1 MPTTAAPHAAAAL
14 APSVASAPTS
24 RTPLAPQSTASPV
37 AGAAAATATAATDSR
52 RILVLYVG
60 GTIGMKKN
68 AEGALEPVAGY
79 LTEQMHEMR
88 ELRESAEVAPFDII
102 EYETLLDS
110 SDMGAAD
117 YRRIAADLQA
127 HYDAYDGFLIAHGT
141 DTMHYTASALSF
153 LLCNL
158 DKPVIVTGAMV
169 PLAEPYNDARRN
181 VVISMMIASDPK
193 ICEVCVFF
201 NDSLFRGNRCNKVYH
216 TYGAFCS
223 LNYPPLG
230 VMEATHFVLKEEH
243 LLPQPTGA
251 MKIMSD
257 LRGRV
262 GCYPLDPDADLDTV
276 VALLEHKRPRLSPP
290 APPSSVAS
298 ASTAA
303 SAQDDGDAAQ
313 QPLLDALLLSLNG
326 VGSLEG
332 AVAQQLRRIADV
344 ARRHAIVVCAVARD
358 ISGTLNPLEVAR
370 LHAIAPE
377 VVYLNDMCSAAAEVK
392 LMYLFGKG
400 LSPAKVA
407 AAMTQNLRGEITPMP
422 VLLPAGKL

>member
-1 MPTTAAPHAAAAL
+1 MR
-14 APSVASAPTS
+14 ASAPAPLSS
-24 RTPLAPQSTASPV
+24 RPSADA
-37 AGAAAATATAATDSR
+37 R

-79 LTEQMHEMR
+79 LTEEMHQMR
-88 ELRESAEVAPFDII
+88 ELRESAEIAPFDIV
-102 EYETLLDS
+102 EYDTLLDS

-127 HYDAYDGFLIAHGT
+127 HYDDYDGFLIAHGT

-158 DKPVIVTGAMV
+158 SKPVIVTGAMV

-181 VVISMMIASDPK
+181 VVISMMIASDPN

-201 NDSLFRGNRCNKVYH
+201 NDSLYRGNRCTKVYH

-223 LNYPPLG
+223 PNYPSLG
-230 VMEATHFVLKEEH
+230 VMEATHFTLKEEH

-262 GCYPLDPDADLDTV
+262 GCVPLDPDADVDTI
-276 VALLEHKRPRLSPP
+276 VALLEQKRQQ
-290 APPSSVAS
+290 PSTTTDATQ
-298 ASTAA
+298 TAA
-303 SAQDDGDAAQ
+303 P
-313 QPLLDALLLSLNG
+313 PLLDALLLCLSG
-326 VGSLEG
+326 VGSVTG
-332 AVAQQLRRIADV
+332 IVAQQLRRIVAV
-344 ARRHAIVVCAVARD
+344 ARAHNIVVCALARD
-358 ISGTLNPLEVAR
+358 LSGTFSPSEVLR
-370 LHAIAPE
+370 LHAIAHDI
-377 VVYLNDMCSAAAEVK
+377 VYLHDMCASAAEVK

-400 LSPAKVA
+400 LRPAQVA
-407 AAMTQNLRGEITPMP
+407 AAMTKNIRGEMTPP
-422 VLLPAGKL
+422 PPPLVHARL